1 MGRPTSPLPPRQ
13 RLFILA
19 ALCVV
24 IAYGLMNTSYPWT
37 LITGQMAWSNVMLSA
52 LVSPDFVSGSP
63 HTPQWLANYSRAFGQ
78 IAVHAGIGGLALSL
92 CALQFVPGL
101 RQRSP
106 RAHRLIGWVAV
117 GATLL
122 SMVGAIAYLS
132 ATPLH
137 QVFGGPTFGIGL
149 WLLAISTLMS
159 IAMGVLTARRRNWR
173 EHMGWMTMTGALLL
187 TAPLLR
193 IGDVLVGRMFPV
205 HVDDAANLLV
215 GGLNALA
222 MWACLWWAQR
232 AGQRE
237 LPLLPAQSVYPPA
250 AWMVVAA
257 LGVALIVHETLLAP
271 MGLDLMAALGHP
283 RNASEMLPRAA
294 TTWGLI
300 TLLVMPETA
309 RVLRDDA
316 WHQGD
321 LRMPRSLAALTLA
334 QGLAALF
341 AASPWGAG
349 GWQTYNHATLTG
361 VWAVSGAISVVWS
374 LAALAGRLDGR
385 QAHRARLMGLI
396 HHLAPGAWALM
407 LPLLPWWGLDAGAVL
422 AVAAMLGQG
431 TVTWYGGASALGLA
445 LPGMPRKAGTPATTG
460 PMATT
465 ASGSTTN
472 ALA

>member
-1 MGRPTSPLPPRQ
+1 MGRPTSPLPPRH
-13 RLFILA
+13 RLLILA
-19 ALCVV
+19 AITVV
-24 IAYGLMNTSYPWT
+24 VAFGLMNTSYPWT
-37 LITGQMAWSNVMLSA
+37 LIHRQVAWSNVMLSV

-63 HTPQWLANYSRAFGQ
+63 HTPQWLANYSRALGA
-78 IAVHAGIGGLALSL
+78 IATHAGIGGLALSL
-92 CALQFVPGL
+92 CALQFIPGL

-117 GATLL
+117 GTTLL

-132 ATPLH
+132 ATPLK

-159 IAMGVLTARRRNWR
+159 IAMGVVTARQRNWR

-193 IGDVLVGRMFPV
+193 VGDVVVGQLLPV

-215 GGLNALA
+215 GGLNALG

-237 LPLLPAQSVYPPA
+237 LPLPAARAVYPPA
-250 AWMVVAA
+250 VWMVIAG
-257 LGVALIVHETLLAP
+257 LGVALIAHETLLAP
-271 MGLDLMAALGHP
+271 LGLDLLAALGHP
-283 RNASEMLPRAA
+283 RGASEMLPRAA
-294 TTWGLI
+294 TGWGLL
-300 TLLVMPETA
+300 TLLVLPETA

-321 LRMPRSLAALTLA
+321 VRMPRSLAALTLA
-334 QGLAALF
+334 QGLAALY

-349 GWQTYNHATLTG
+349 GWHSYNQATLTG
-361 VWAVSGAISVVWS
+361 VWAVSGAISVLWS

-385 QAHRARLMGLI
+385 AAHRNRLMGLI

-407 LPLLPWWGLDAGAVL
+407 LPLLPWWGLDAGAIL
-422 AVAAMLGQG
+422 AAAAMLGQG
-431 TVTWYGGASALGLA
+431 WVDWYGGASALGLS
-445 LPGMPRKAGTPATTG
+445 LPGMPRPA
-460 PMATT
+460 
-465 ASGSTTN
+465 GSTAPSSQPSTSN